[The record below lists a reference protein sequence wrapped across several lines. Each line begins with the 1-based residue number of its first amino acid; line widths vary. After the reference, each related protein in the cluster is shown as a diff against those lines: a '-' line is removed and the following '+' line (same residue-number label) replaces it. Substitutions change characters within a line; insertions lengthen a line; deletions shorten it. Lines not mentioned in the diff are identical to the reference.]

1 MTDDVPLPALT
12 RLSCVFS
19 LKTMTSY
26 PVMFSSGKAALQLT
40 LRELAFKKLAD
51 KPRRTEG

>member
-1 MTDDVPLPALT
+1 MTDDVPLPAPT

-26 PVMFSSGKAALQLT
+26 PVMFSSGEAAPQLT

-51 KPRRTEG
+51 KSRRTEG